1 VFELDIMKNRKRNS
15 AAGFSLIELVIA
27 MTLILV
33 VLALVSTL
41 FSRSLTTRQRESSRT
56 DALTAAQAALN
67 VISREVANSGYGLA
81 GNGLVLADSGA
92 QQLHFSSNIR
102 NDNLIFTDPGEDVTY
117 FFDASTQSILRHDR
131 NGGGINVSRTSILI
145 NRISSLGFQYFDYVG
160 TSPATGPFAVPSV
173 NTSRVRVTVRVSLE
187 QLQGQVNPHN
197 VVLTSDVALRNS
209 DYMLRQ
215 Y

>member
-15 AAGFSLIELVIA
+15 ASGFSLIELVIA

-81 GNGLVLADSGA
+81 GNGIVLTDSGA

-131 NGGGINVSRTSILI
+131 NGGGINEPRTSILI

-160 TSPATGPFAVPSV
+160 TNPATGPFAVPSV